1 MMGLSFSRIMAILSK
16 EFTQLVRDRLT
27 YAMIIG
33 IPIIQLLL
41 FGYAINSD
49 PKHLPAAVLVQDQG
63 QFSRS
68 ILGALQRSDYFNI
81 AYSARSPAEMDRLI
95 EQGAVQFAITIPGD
109 FTRRVVRRD
118 KPQILVEADAAD
130 PAATGG
136 AVAAL
141 AQLPQYALMSDLKGG
156 PLAASAAPPTPQPF
170 EVVVHRRYNP
180 ESVTAYN
187 IVPGLVATILSMT
200 LVIMT
205 ALAMTRE
212 VERGTME
219 TLLST
224 PVRPVEVMIG
234 KLTPYVMVGIIQAT
248 LILTL
253 ARVLFGVPM
262 AGGWPALILGL
273 FLFIVGSLSLGF
285 LVSTVARNQLQAMQM
300 GFFYFLPSILLS
312 GFLFPFRGMPSW
324 AQWIGSVVPVT
335 HMLRIV
341 RGSMLKGVGI
351 ADALQSLGALALFVL
366 IVATLAVRQYRTTLD

>member
-1 MMGLSFSRIMAILSK
+1 MIGLSLSRILAILAK

-49 PKHLPAAVLVQDQG
+49 PKHLSAAVLVQDQG

-68 ILGALQRSDYFNI
+68 ILGALQRSDYFDI
-81 AYSARSPAEMDRLI
+81 AYSARSPAEMNRLI
-95 EQGAVQFAITIPGD
+95 ERGAVQFAITIPGD

-118 KPQILVEADAAD
+118 KPQILVEADASD
-130 PAATGG
+130 PAATSG

-141 AQLPQYALMSDLKGG
+141 AQLPQYALTQDLKGA
-156 PLAASAAPPTPQPF
+156 LAASAAPATPQPF

-262 AGGWPALILGL
+262 AGGWPALILGI

-312 GFLFPFRGMPSW
+312 GFLFPFRGMPTW

-351 ADALQSLGALALFVL
+351 ADALPSLGALALFVL
-366 IVATLAVRQYRTTLD
+366 IVAILAVRQYRTTLD